1 MADKGTTGDLA
12 SEFENLGQ
20 KILNRTMVLGDGLI
34 ELTAEQLVD
43 LAEMTED
50 IALAIAGDKRAELH
64 VKAQLSLKKFSIEA
78 RAWLEMD
85 TFRKAVADAILEVVG
100 ALVSQGA
107 KLVGEALASALTGAL
122 DG

>member
-1 MADKGTTGDLA
+1 VGDKGTTGDLR

-34 ELTAEQLVD
+34 DLTAEQLVD

-50 IALAIAGDKRAELH
+50 IALAIAGDKRVELH
-64 VKAQLSLKKFSIEA
+64 VKAQLSLKKFSTEA
-78 RAWLEMD
+78 RAWLETD

-100 ALVSQGA
+100 TLVSQGA
-107 KLVGEALASALTGAL
+107 KLVGKALASALTGAL
-122 DG
+122 G